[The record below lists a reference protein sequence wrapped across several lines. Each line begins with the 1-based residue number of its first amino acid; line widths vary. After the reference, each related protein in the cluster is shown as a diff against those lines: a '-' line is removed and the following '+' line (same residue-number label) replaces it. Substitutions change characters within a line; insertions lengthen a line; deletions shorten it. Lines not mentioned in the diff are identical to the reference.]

1 MVDRQSDQNFNAA
14 LTYERSFLYVEREET
29 S

>member
-1 MVDRQSDQNFNAA
+1 MVDRQYDQNFNAA
-14 LTYERSFLYVEREET
+14 LTYERSFSYVERGET